1 MKQFIFNPLSGGEA
15 LNYAVILAG
24 GKGERFWPLSRTQ
37 HPKQLLHLI
46 SQKTMLQ
53 ETIDRSKDFIPVEK
67 TLVVTGENIK
77 KTILQQVDYLKEE
90 NLLVEPAMKS
100 TCAAIGLAAVHLQK
114 RDPSATMVVLSSDH
128 VIQPKEKLL
137 KILTMGT
144 KLAGEGEFLI
154 TIGITPTRAE
164 TAYGYIEFAQLYD
177 TFDDIPVYQI
187 KEFKEKPNRI
197 KAQEYYYDRKHLWNS
212 GMFIWTAS
220 TIIKS
225 LKIHMPDMHAQL
237 EDYSKHIDTKNE
249 DDAKKDLYRN
259 LENISI
265 DCAVLEK
272 AENALVIKADLV
284 WDDIGSWL
292 ALDRIKEKDQDHNVI
307 VGKARTINTYET
319 TIVNDSQG
327 IIATLGVTD
336 LVIVKTDDIV
346 FVAHKTRVQDVKDL
360 LSEFNQDKELKQYL

>member
-1 MKQFIFNPLSGGEA
+1 

-37 HPKQLLHLI
+37 HPKQLLPI
-46 SQKTMLQ
+46 TSQKTMLQ
-53 ETIDRSKDFIPVEK
+53 ETIDRVSDFIPIEK

-77 KTILQQVDYLKEE
+77 KAILKRVNYLKEK
-90 NLLVEPAMKS
+90 NLLVEPAIKS

-114 RDPSATMVVLSSDH
+114 IDPSATMVVLSSDH
-128 VIQPKEKLL
+128 LIRPKEKLL
-137 KILTMGT
+137 KILEVGT
-144 KLAGEGEFLI
+144 KLANKGEFLI

-164 TAYGYIEFAQLYD
+164 TAYGYIELAELYD

-187 KEFKEKPNRI
+187 KEFKEKPNRM

-212 GMFIWTAS
+212 GMFIWTNS
-220 TIIKS
+220 TILKS
-225 LKIHMPDMHAQL
+225 LAKYMFEMHAQL
-237 EDYSKHIDTKNE
+237 ESYSKNIGTKNE
-249 DDAKKDLYRN
+249 EEAKKELYRN

-265 DCAVLEK
+265 DCAVLER

-307 VGKARTINTYET
+307 VGKARAINTYET
-319 TIVNDSQG
+319 TIVNDSDG
-327 IIATLGVTD
+327 IIVTLGVSD

-346 FVAHKTRVQDVKDL
+346 FVAHKTKVQDVKEI
-360 LSEFNQDKELKQYL
+360 LSEFNQDKDLEQYL